1 MPESQA
7 STSLPSAAGILR
19 PTPPLSF
26 EADFAD
32 LAARFAAKSGGGLS
46 AELSSELALEIVLN
60 EIVEQACQSTGATGA
75 AIVLERDGEMICRAS
90 GGLTAP
96 ELGSRLDTL
105 SGLSGE
111 CLQTRRTQ
119 WCDDTRTDPRPDAE
133 ASERLGIRSVVV
145 MPLLRG
151 NELVGVFE
159 LFSDQPYA
167 FGIRDERALEI
178 LADRTLTNLEH
189 ASQPI
194 ELEQIDAHSDL
205 PENPSQIHER
215 QNLDPDRVDRDQI
228 GQKTAESL
236 PVEQKV
242 YAQQSPAVLV
252 PQFPKLESDYAEA
265 ELSFASSTRP
275 TAQGIDYLT
284 WMLAAAVVTA
294 AVLLGMA
301 LGQHLVFKQANA
313 PARPQAPV
321 RSASDQSRPATA
333 TSTKTETVL
342 AEETMSNRTDD
353 EKTSLPVHPASQI
366 SNEPERVP
374 PGGLLVIEDGKE
386 VFRLP
391 PTKNEA
397 GNTRGQMVEPA
408 AQIDEDS
415 EHVVQLPSTSAQQE
429 LLRRVEPVYP
439 ELARQQNI
447 QGPVLLEVH
456 IRADGSVEDVQVV
469 SGAPLLA
476 EASVDAVKQWKFR
489 PYLSNGHPLEMETQ
503 VTLDF
508 RLPQ

>member
-19 PTPPLSF
+19 AMPPLSF

-46 AELSSELALEIVLN
+46 PELSAELALEIVLN

-75 AIVLERDGEMICRAS
+75 AIVLERDGEMICRATS
-90 GGLTAP
+90 GVTAP
-96 ELGSRLDTL
+96 ELGSRLETL

-119 WCDDTRTDPRPDAE
+119 WCDDTRTDPRTDAE
-133 ASERLGIRSVVV
+133 ACERLGIRSVVV

-151 NELVGVFE
+151 NELVGAFE

-178 LADRTLTNLEH
+178 LADRTLTNLGH
-189 ASQPI
+189 ASEPVEMEPI
-194 ELEQIDAHSDL
+194 EAQSDL

-215 QNLDPDRVDRDQI
+215 QKLDPQRADSNQI
-228 GQKTAESL
+228 AEKTAESL
-236 PVEQKV
+236 PAEQNV
-242 YAQQSPAVLV
+242 HAQQNPATLL
-252 PQFPKLESDYAEA
+252 PPFPKLEADYAEA
-265 ELSFASSTRP
+265 ELSFASSTP
-275 TAQGIDYLT
+275 AAPQGIDYLT

-301 LGQHLVFKQANA
+301 LGQHLVFKQASA
-313 PARPQAPV
+313 VARPLAPV
-321 RSASDQSRPATA
+321 RSTSDLNRPATA
-333 TSTKTETVL
+333 ASSKTESVL
-342 AEETMSNRTDD
+342 AEETKSTSTND
-353 EKTSLPVHPASQI
+353 EKTSLPLHPATQI

-374 PGGLLVIEDGKE
+374 PGGLLVMEDGKE

-391 PTKNEA
+391 PTKNGA
-397 GNTRGQMVEPA
+397 GNTRGQVVEPA

-415 EHVVQLPSTSAQQE
+415 EHVVELPSASAQQE
-429 LLRRVEPVYP
+429 LLRRVEPAYP

-447 QGPVLLEVH
+447 QGSVLLEVH
-456 IRADGSVEDVQVV
+456 IRADGSVEDVQVI

-476 EASVDAVKQWKFR
+476 QASVDAVKQWKFR
-489 PYLSNGHPLEMETQ
+489 PYLSNGRPLEMETQ